1 VNKEEGL
8 KLEMKSFGLWYL
20 KSEIESA
27 KQELTENSTQ
37 KNASEDTND
46 SNKIPVEESEFDLH
60 INFWSL
66 EDYKHTNNSIVPCLD
81 IGIKIYKYK
90 LIKRLTFFC
99 PFQVKK
105 EDIFDLADKMST
117 KENANI
123 IFNTDC
129 EIHTKDNYKIIELEQ
144 SEHLLVFPLNQVI
157 EGIYSIKNEAYGTKL
172 EFDFQ
177 NFEKYVKSNSGL
189 NKLDT
194 IYIRFRIKGRA
205 LRHHIY
211 FDSEPLNKSFES
223 AFSGTRMIDFK
234 VNEKRN
240 IDEKV
245 RAEIIMNHEELAK
258 LKTVHFLLM
267 EPSAYE
273 VKSFDNYVMNC
284 RELEKDLWDD
294 YLGMSIDF
302 SKGHILAYHWRAKEE
317 KEYFNCLVKVNYS
330 KTKPLTIAV
339 YAIVVV
345 ALGIISSAG
354 VTAVGIWLPNN
365 LWAMLGTSLFGILLI
380 MLGILIGKR

>member
-1 VNKEEGL
+1 
-8 KLEMKSFGLWYL
+8 MKSFGLWYL
-20 KSEIESA
+20 KSQVENI
-27 KQELTENSTQ
+27 KQEITENNTQ
-37 KNASEDTND
+37 ENTSENTND
-46 SNKIPVEESEFDLH
+46 SNETSLTKLEHSEFDLH
-60 INFWSL
+60 VNFWSL

-90 LIKRLTFFC
+90 LIDRLTFFC
-99 PFQVKK
+99 PFQVER
-105 EDIFDLADKMST
+105 EDIFDLADKMSI
-117 KENANI
+117 KNNANI

-129 EIHTKDNYKIIELEQ
+129 EIHTKDNYTIIELEQ
-144 SEHLLVFPLNQVI
+144 NEHLLVFPLNQVI
-157 EGIYSIKNEAYGTKL
+157 KGVYSIKNGGYGTKL

-177 NFEKYVKSNSGL
+177 NFGNYVKSNHGL
-189 NKLDT
+189 NKLNT
-194 IYIRFRIKGRA
+194 LYIRFRIKGKA

-240 IDEKV
+240 INEKV
-245 RAEIIMNHEELAK
+245 RAEIIVNHEELAK

-273 VKSFDNYVMNC
+273 VMSFDNYVMNC

-302 SKGHILAYHWRAKEE
+302 SKGHILAYHWRTQAE
-317 KEYFNCLVKVNYS
+317 KECFNCLVKVNYS
-330 KTKPLTIAV
+330 KTKPLTIVV

-354 VTAVGIWLPNN
+354 VTAVSIWLPNN
-365 LWAMLGTSLFGILLI
+365 LGAMLATSLFGIFLI
-380 MLGILIGKR
+380 IFGILIGRR